1 MDRTLIESTI
11 RKELDEAEHWAALGR
26 GHIAH
31 QREVIDTLERDSHDT
46 TQARELLKTLLE
58 TQELHEA
65 SVERLTKELE
75 TWKKADGKGG

>member
-1 MDRTLIESTI
+1 
-11 RKELDEAEHWAALGR
+11 
-26 GHIAH
+26 
-31 QREVIDTLERDSHDT
+31 VIDTLERDSHDT